1 MIMPHDLKQR
11 LPLCSQHSLLDN
23 VYKHNYANL
32 LLLHQ
37 HSYLASMFLHIE
49 TCDWPLLLRI
59 DGFVL
64 LLQSILQQHLAD
76 IGHANMG

>member
-1 MIMPHDLKQR
+1 MIMPHDQTQR

-23 VYKHNYANL
+23 VYTNL

-37 HSYLASMFLHIE
+37 HSYLASMCLHIQ

-64 LLQSILQQHLAD
+64 LSQSILQQHLAD

>member
-1 MIMPHDLKQR
+1 MIMPHDQKQR
-11 LPLCSQHSLLDN
+11 LPLCSQHSLLDD
-23 VYKHNYANL
+23 VYANL

-49 TCDWPLLLRI
+49 KCDWPLLLRI

-64 LLQSILQQHLAD
+64 LLQSILQQHLVD